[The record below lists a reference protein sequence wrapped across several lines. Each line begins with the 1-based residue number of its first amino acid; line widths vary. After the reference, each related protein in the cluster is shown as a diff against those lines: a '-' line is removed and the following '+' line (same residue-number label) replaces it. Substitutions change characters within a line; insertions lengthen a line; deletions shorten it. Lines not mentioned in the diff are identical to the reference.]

1 MSNYSVF
8 KFREFLHQT
17 FMHHKSQLFIV
28 KQQIIVNE
36 SRFTRKTVF
45 LFLLIIGVTAFAIR
59 FFLIPA
65 TPLSGDSTNYF
76 VYAAH
81 TALHGKFSDIYYLT
95 NNGWPLFLSVIFGLT
110 SLDNPTFLMSLQK
123 ISSMF
128 FSVITIVP
136 LYFLCRNFFSK
147 SSSVFGAA
155 LFIFEPHIIINSTLG
170 ITEPLFLFLGISSLA
185 LFFNNNIK
193 FTYISFAL
201 VGLFTLIR
209 FEGLLFF
216 LVLSIIFLIKNR
228 QRGRNLIQYP
238 LMLLLFVLIL
248 LPIAISNIEI
258 HDRDGFLDE
267 VFAVS
272 GYSYTHFVQGEP
284 EKRGLY
290 EDPNGFNMQKFLTLG
305 STSIIKFTGL
315 LLIPISIIFAVIGF
329 TLIIKDRK
337 NIRLDHKKITIVT
350 ISIVMLLPAFYTYG
364 RGSEDVRFL
373 FMLCPIIILI
383 SIFTIERLKNER
395 KNIIIII
402 IIAAIVS
409 ASIIYLETKKV
420 DVEYE
425 NDVFTIT
432 KVLASKT
439 NLINGDSA
447 DIRYRT
453 SVGIIENWPN
463 LPPPTWKG
471 ESHIE
476 RSIIVIPITN
486 EKTIIEFV
494 EKHKE
499 KGLSYIAVDSKQEQP
514 EFLKEIFYN
523 EKDYPYLN
531 KVYDSSEFGIK
542 YHVKF
547 FEIDFGK
554 LNEI

>member
-8 KFREFLHQT
+8 KFREFLNHT
-17 FMHHKSQLFIV
+17 FMHQKSQLFIM
-28 KQQIIVNE
+28 KQEIIVNE
-36 SRFTRKTVF
+36 SRFTKKTVV
-45 LFLLIIGVTAFAIR
+45 LFLLTIGVTAFTIR
-59 FFLIPA
+59 FFLIPS

-81 TALHGKFSDIYYLT
+81 TALHGRFSDIYYLT
-95 NNGWPLFLSVIFGLT
+95 NNGWPLLLSLIFGLT
-110 SLDNPTFLMSLQK
+110 SLDNPTFLMSIQK

-128 FSVITIVP
+128 FSVITIIP
-136 LYFLCRNFFSK
+136 LYFLCRNFFGK
-147 SSSVFGAA
+147 SSSIFGTA
-155 LFIFEPHIIINSTLG
+155 LFVFEPHIITNSTLG

-193 FTYISFAL
+193 FTYISFTM

-228 QRGRNLIQYP
+228 QRPKNLIQYP
-238 LMLLLFVLIL
+238 LILLLFVLIL
-248 LPIAISNIEI
+248 LPIAILNIET

-267 VFAVS
+267 LFAVS
-272 GYSYTHFVQGEP
+272 EYSYTHFVQGEP

-290 EDPNGFNMQKFLTLG
+290 EDPNGFNMQKFLTLA
-305 STSIIKFTGL
+305 STSTIKFTGL
-315 LLIPISIIFAVIGF
+315 LLIPISIIFAFIGF

-337 NIRLDHKKITIVT
+337 NIKLDHKKITIVA
-350 ISIVMLLPAFYTYG
+350 ISVVMLLPAFYTYG

-373 FMLCPIIILI
+373 FMLYPIIILI
-383 SIFTIERLKNER
+383 STFSIEKLKNQR
-395 KNIIIII
+395 KDMIIII
-402 IIAAIVS
+402 IIAVMIFGS
-409 ASIIYLETKKV
+409 MIYLETKNV
-420 DVEYE
+420 DSEYE

-439 NLINGDSA
+439 DLINGDSA

-453 SVGIIENWPN
+453 SVGMIQSWPD
-463 LPPPTWKG
+463 LPPPTVG
-471 ESHIE
+471 ESHIK
-476 RSIIVIPITN
+476 RSIIIIPITD
-486 EKTIIEFV
+486 EKTIIEFI

-499 KGLSYIAVDSKQEQP
+499 KGLTHIAVDGKQEQP
-514 EFLKEIFYN
+514 ELLKQIFYN

-547 FEIDFGK
+547 FEIDFWR